1 MARSQTQTNL
11 TLEPKLLELHSTLL
25 PEWSCA
31 LEQDGW
37 ADWEDKAGVPL
48 KEFYTPML
56 YISPQQ
62 YQEFMQIWLEKVL
75 SALFSSGHKGF
86 LTANRME
93 SHKFPSQFW

>member
-1 MARSQTQTNL
+1 MARSQTQTSL

-37 ADWEDKAGVPL
+37 ADWEDEVGYW
-48 KEFYTPML
+48 KEFYTLM

-62 YQEFMQIWLEKVL
+62 YQEFMQIWL
-75 SALFSSGHKGF
+75 
-86 LTANRME
+86 
-93 SHKFPSQFW
+93 